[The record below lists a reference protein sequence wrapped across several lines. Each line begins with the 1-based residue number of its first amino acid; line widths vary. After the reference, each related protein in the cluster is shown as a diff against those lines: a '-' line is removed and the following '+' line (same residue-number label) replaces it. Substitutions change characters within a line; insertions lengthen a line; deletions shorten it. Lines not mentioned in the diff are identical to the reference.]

1 MIDISN
7 NLLITVLII
16 VILAGILISVFEAFS
31 SKGQAVPNLTRR
43 EYRPYTNHHF
53 NISSLV
59 AHSTAAI
66 STLVF
71 VLIVLTTADDLWPV
85 FFGAFVYTGTL
96 IGS

>member
-43 EYRPYTNHHF
+43 EYRPYRHF
-53 NISSLV
+53 NISSW
-59 AHSTAAI
+59 STT
-66 STLVF
+66 SKSGTS
-71 VLIVLTTADDLWPV
+71 VLLTSDSLGVCAKDEKW
-85 FFGAFVYTGTL
+85 
-96 IGS
+96 GSLSSS